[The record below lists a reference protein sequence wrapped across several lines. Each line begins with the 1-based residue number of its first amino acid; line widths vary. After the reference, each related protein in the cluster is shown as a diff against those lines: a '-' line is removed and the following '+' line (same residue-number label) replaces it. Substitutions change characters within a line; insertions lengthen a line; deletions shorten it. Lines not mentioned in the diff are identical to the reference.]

1 MVVAIDNALG
11 EKMKRLPLTVL
22 SILVVLAVVAAGA
35 FWRSGDVR
43 SQSETETRDTSS
55 SEFSETETPDAS
67 PSEFGG
73 SFSLTDQYGMRRTDM
88 DFRGKYM
95 LIFFGYTYCPDVCPT
110 TLAVETE
117 AFDQLGAPASR
128 IVPIFIS
135 VDPKRDTP
143 NKLKSYLSSFDAK
156 PPSNRPNFV
165 GLTGTEEEIAKAAK
179 AYRVYYR
186 AHLDG
191 RVGNGADYSIDH
203 TGDVYLMDPEGKF
216 VAYYS
221 QGILAD
227 EMAADLKQKVLPPG

>member
-1 MVVAIDNALG
+1 
-11 EKMKRLPLTVL
+11 MKRLPLTVL
-22 SILVVLAVVAAGA
+22 SIVVLLAVVAVGA
-35 FWRSGDVR
+35 FWRSGDLR
-43 SQSETETRDTSS
+43 SQSETETRDALP
-55 SEFSETETPDAS
+55 SEFSETQTPEPL

-73 SFSLTDQYGMRRTDM
+73 SFSLTDQYGMRRTEM

-110 TLAVETE
+110 TLAVEKE
-117 AFDQLGAPASR
+117 ALDKLGARASR
-128 IVPIFIS
+128 IVPIFIT

-143 NKLKSYLSSFDAK
+143 DKLKSYLSSFN
-156 PPSNRPNFV
+156 PNQPSTRPNFV
-165 GLTGTEEEIAKAAK
+165 GLTGTDEEIAKAAK
-179 AYRVYYR
+179 AYRVFYR

-191 RVGNGADYSIDH
+191 FMAGAAGYSIDH

-227 EMAADLKQKVLPPG
+227 ELAADLMVKTSPG